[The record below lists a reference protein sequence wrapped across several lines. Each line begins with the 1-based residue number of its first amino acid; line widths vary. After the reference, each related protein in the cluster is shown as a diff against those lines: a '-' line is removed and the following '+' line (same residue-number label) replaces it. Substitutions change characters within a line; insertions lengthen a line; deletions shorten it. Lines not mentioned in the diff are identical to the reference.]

1 MTSGDDRR
9 DTPAWPL
16 GCLLAGLGLFLAVN
30 MLGLAGI
37 LFAAARLPLWLE
49 IGGPIAVALIVPALL
64 LGGGLYARK
73 RNPYA
78 ARALLWGFALILA
91 LGATL
96 TLIFNLIDWF
106 VLR

>member
-1 MTSGDDRR
+1 MTSADERR
-9 DTPAWPL
+9 NTPAWPL
-16 GCLLAGLGLFLAVN
+16 GCLLAGLGLFLAIN
-30 MLGLAGI
+30 LLGLAGI

-49 IGGPIAVALIVPALL
+49 IGGPIIVALIVPALL

-78 ARALLWGFALILA
+78 ARALLWGFALILT
-91 LGATL
+91 LGGLL
-96 TLIFNLIDWF
+96 TLILNLIDWI

>member
-1 MTSGDDRR
+1 MARPDDRR
-9 DTPAWPL
+9 ATPAWPL

-30 MLGLAGI
+30 LLGMAGI

-64 LGGGLYARK
+64 LGGGLYVRR

-78 ARALLWGFALILA
+78 ARALLWGFALFLA
-91 LGATL
+91 LGGAL
-96 TLIFNLIDWF
+96 TLIFNLIDWL